1 MGNFIDKT
9 GKRFGRLI
17 VIERSGSDK
26 WGNSMWLCRCD
37 CGTEKVIRGEKL
49 NSGQTKS
56 CGCLMRELIGRKL
69 PFGLANMRARIRAYK
84 KRAKAGRLKYD
95 LTEEQFAKMTQKD
108 CYYCGA
114 KPNNISKDPKSNG
127 EYIYNGIDRID
138 NTKGYTIDNIIP
150 CCWACNQAKSNKSL
164 SEFKNWIVNVYNVSI
179 KGENNAK

>member
-1 MGNFIDKT
+1 MSNLIDLT

-26 WGNSMWLCRCD
+26 RGNSMWLCKCD

-69 PFGLANMRARIRAYK
+69 PFGIANMRAKIRAYK
-84 KRAKAGRLKYD
+84 KRAKARGLKYN
-95 LTEEQFAKMTQKD
+95 LTEEQFAEITQKN

-114 KPNNISKDPKSNG
+114 KPNNISKDSKSYG

-138 NTKGYTIDNIIP
+138 SNKGYTIDNVVP
-150 CCWACNQAKSNKSL
+150 CCKICNIAKGVL
-164 SEFKNWIVNVYNVSI
+164 TMQEFREWVIRIYNNLKKI
-179 KGENNAK
+179 KGE